1 MGDEMQLRVL
11 ASGVLLVALNMGAA
25 HAEDFADPVK
35 LITAIYDQYA
45 SKKDFPDGDF
55 MSAQQSDRL
64 NALYAADAKEAGDEI
79 GRIDFDPYVNG
90 QDYEIKKLKIDK
102 PLYAGGKAI
111 VHVTFDNFND
121 AQDLGMALVK
131 QGDGWKVDDIW
142 SGGEYPF
149 DLLDILQAPL
159 PK

>member
-1 MGDEMQLRVL
+1 MQLRVL
-11 ASGVLLVALNMGAA
+11 VSAALLVASTMGAA

-35 LITAIYDQYA
+35 LLEAIYAQYA
-45 SKKDFPDGDF
+45 TDKEFPDNDF
-55 MSAQQSDRL
+55 TTAQQSQRL
-64 NALYAADAKEAGDEI
+64 NALYDADAKEAGDEI
-79 GRIDFDPYVNG
+79 GRIDFDPYING

-111 VHVTFDNFND
+111 VHVTFENFSD
-121 AQDLGMALVK
+121 PQDLGIALVK
-131 QGDGWKVDDIW
+131 EGEGWKVDDIW